1 MVAWQ
6 IWYFLS
12 WGKRGK
18 KYCYYTCSA
27 LNKNAAHECTV
38 KRIPAGD
45 LEQTVIS
52 QLVGLFRAPAILRE
66 TLKAVRQK
74 EELLLQNSERDC
86 EMLQAHLTELKQRAL
101 KEEIDYD
108 EVKKAATLLAEAKR
122 KRSLLREPTTE
133 DEIIAALGDAAGLWE
148 FMFPGARQELI
159 QLVVGEIVVFPERI
173 SFVLKVD
180 GLKDLA
186 SEMAIGGYF
195 NQPHGNPAEIPE
207 SRQDILD
214 DGSIRI
220 TMKLELKRIEG
231 HRRVVIPAPGA
242 ERLKQTSL
250 LRAIN
255 NARKWMD
262 MLING
267 EAQNVTDLSKQLGL
281 KTGYVT
287 RILSLN
293 SLAPDI
299 VEAILA
305 GIEPDGLSIAKLTEQ
320 PIPEDWNEQ
329 RRLYGFPER

>member
-1 MVAWQ
+1 MYLSDDGAYGQIRLQQEPCRRLQFQIKDVLGRGYGKNLLPLSGKSYTIYYFMRHDVA
-6 IWYFLS
+6 YL
-12 WGKRGK
+12 GK
-18 KYCYYTCSA
+18 
-27 LNKNAAHECTV
+27 
-38 KRIPAGD
+38 
-45 LEQTVIS
+45 
-52 QLVGLFRAPAILRE
+52 
-66 TLKAVRQK
+66 VRK
-74 EELLLQNSERDC
+74 
-86 EMLQAHLTELKQRAL
+86 
-101 KEEIDYD
+101 I
-108 EVKKAATLLAEAKR
+108 
-122 KRSLLREPTTE
+122 
-133 DEIIAALGDAAGLWE
+133 
-148 FMFPGARQELI
+148 
-159 QLVVGEIVVFPERI
+159 
-173 SFVLKVD
+173 VD

-186 SEMAIGGYF
+186 SEMAVGGYF

-220 TMKLELKRIEG
+220 TMKLELKRIDG
-231 HRRVVIPAPGA
+231 HLRVVIPAPGA

-267 EAQNVTDLSKQLGL
+267 EVQNVTDLSKKLG
-281 KTGYVT
+281 KTTGYVT

-305 GIEPDGLSIAKLTEQ
+305 GIEPEGLSIAKLTEQ